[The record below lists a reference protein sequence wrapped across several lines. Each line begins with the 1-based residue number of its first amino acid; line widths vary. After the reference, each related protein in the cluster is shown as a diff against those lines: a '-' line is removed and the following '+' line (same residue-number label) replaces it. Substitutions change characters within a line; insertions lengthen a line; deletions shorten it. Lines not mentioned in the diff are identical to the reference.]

1 MQNQQIKFN
10 KTFEA
15 LYTISMAMADA
26 CIVNK
31 PLDARFE
38 KLEEEFN
45 EVIQAFAGF
54 KQMVPVRV
62 LQNIPTYDA
71 RECAE
76 HEEQIAGE
84 LSDLMFVLLHIAHK
98 LGPGYTAFDLL
109 HKAASK
115 MLSRMN
121 DAEYIAK
128 N

>member
-1 MQNQQIKFN
+1 MNNNLKFD
-10 KTFEA
+10 KSFEA
-15 LYTISMAMADA
+15 LYKISMQMADS

-31 PLDARFE
+31 TLDQRFD
-38 KLEEEFN
+38 KLHEEFQ
-45 EVIQAFAGF
+45 EVIEAFSSF
-54 KQMVPVRV
+54 KKMVPVRIH
-62 LQNIPTYDA
+62 QQIATYDA

-76 HEEQIAGE
+76 HEDEIIGE

-109 HKAASK
+109 HKASSK

-121 DAEYIAK
+121 DADYIAK